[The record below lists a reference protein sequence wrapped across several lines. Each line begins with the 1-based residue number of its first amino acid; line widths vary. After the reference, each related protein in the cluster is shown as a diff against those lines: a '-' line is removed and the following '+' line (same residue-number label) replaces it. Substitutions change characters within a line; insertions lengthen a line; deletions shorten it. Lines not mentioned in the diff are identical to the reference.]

1 MTKEEL
7 LGITVSWVANPKS
20 KVVRHQTL
28 REALLAI
35 WRGTQRADIVRMR
48 AVVETDHDQYEAVKA
63 TLPANIFA
71 GKFVGGHAASNC
83 VDYNRLLTLDID
95 KLDAEQ
101 LAAVGGQLEADAYV
115 FAHWLSPSGKGYK
128 GLVLLDYG
136 DIVLE
141 DKEYWHREAFN
152 QLHRYFKERY
162 GFELDQ
168 KCKDVPRLCFVS
180 YDPQIKVKQ
189 EVTAFEVEP
198 IEEVKEAKKE
208 SIRHRKAYSHYAG
221 TNYRCNEPGR
231 NREQDRQTISSII
244 KFLERKKTSITN
256 SYYEWF
262 SVAMAIVTTFNY
274 DIGERYF
281 LRLCRLDGAR
291 HDEEG
296 SISLLR
302 YCYEHSNFKIT
313 LGTLVYFAQCKGY
326 KLPSK
331 GST

>member
-1 MTKEEL
+1 MTKDEL
-7 LGITVSWVANPKS
+7 LKTTVSWVANPKS
-20 KVVRHQTL
+20 KVVRHQSL

-35 WRGTQRADIVRMR
+35 WNGAQKNDIVRMR

-189 EVTAFEVEP
+189 EVMVFEVEP

-221 TNYRCNEPGR
+221 TNYRRNEPGR

-244 KFLERKKTSITN
+244 KFLERKKNSITN